1 MAMTPQRRREVA
13 NYLRAHGFIPRGAQ
27 NELSHALAAA
37 EQRDPA
43 LMLKARQVRK
53 AMAPTFSSERREAL
67 ELFANCMPL
76 LHEAKMGMTP
86 RGMIR
91 RRNAL
96 EMHRKG
102 QIF

>member
-1 MAMTPQRRREVA
+1 MAAILRR
-13 NYLRAHGFIPRGAQ
+13 HGFIPRGAQ

-37 EQRDPA
+37 EQREPA

-53 AMAPTFSSERREAL
+53 AMSPRYSSERRQAL
-67 ELFANCMPL
+67 ELFANCMPF

-86 RGMIR
+86 RGMIQ

-96 EMHRKG
+96 DMHRKG
-102 QIF
+102 AIF